1 MPCAITCLV
10 ATVFIIAMIYF
21 HNATT
26 KSKIVQQ
33 YKNQLPANLQL
44 LYEKI
49 SKERLRINY
58 YGYTLG
64 LLLSLII
71 ILYNQSLKNNKL
83 TNTSIICIVI
93 VVSFL
98 TNYFYYML
106 SPKSAWM
113 LDNINSPEQTKAWLA
128 MYRAMQVNFHTG
140 LVFGIVAIGILAFAF
155 RC

>member
-1 MPCAITCLV
+1 MPCTISFLLAIM
-10 ATVFIIAMIYF
+10 FIIAMIYF

-26 KSKIVQQ
+26 TSDIVRQ
-33 YKNQLPANLQL
+33 YKNQLPANLQI

-49 SKERLRINY
+49 SKERLHINY
-58 YGYTLG
+58 YGYILG
-64 LLLSLII
+64 LIFSVII
-71 ILYNQSLKNNKL
+71 IFYNISLKHKKL

-113 LDNINSPEQTKAWLA
+113 LENINSPEQTKAWLE
-128 MYRAMQVNFHTG
+128 MYRSMQVNFHTG
-140 LVFGIVAIGILAFAF
+140 FVLGIIAIGILAFSF